1 MRNFLPAIAALTAQ
15 LVVAD
20 EIAQPPGL
28 LPVLHEVD
36 VVVVG
41 GGSGGVAAA
50 VEAARAGA
58 KVFLAAP
65 RPYLGEDLCAT
76 YRLWL
81 EPGETPSTDLAR
93 EVFKPGPPPPAP
105 IGRGLPF
112 QYSANRP
119 SAAKHRDT
127 QPESLLNDG
136 QWQSA
141 SRQSVQYDSDV
152 ALVLDL
158 GSEQEIG
165 KAHVM
170 AYQRPAEFDVARVTV
185 SVGSDG
191 QKWSPAGVIT
201 NAGVGDG
208 TFEGNALVLS
218 GAIRAKARYL
228 KLEVQH
234 SPEASRLSGPQDDRT
249 IFPSRVRA
257 ACSRRSGGRRALAPL
272 QRRT

>member
-1 MRNFLPAIAALTAQ
+1 MRNFLPAVAALVAQ

-20 EIAQPPGL
+20 EIAQPAGL
-28 LPVLHEVD
+28 IPVLHEVD

-93 EVFKPGPPPPAP
+93 EVFKPGSPPPDP
-105 IGRGLPF
+105 IGPGLPF
-112 QYSANRP
+112 KYSASQP

-127 QPESLLNDG
+127 KPESLLNDG
-136 QWQSA
+136 KWQSA
-141 SRQSVQYDSDV
+141 SSQSVQYDSDV

-158 GSEQEIG
+158 GSEQEIR
-165 KAHVM
+165 KVHVM
-170 AYQRPAEFDVARVTV
+170 AYQRPADFDVARVTV

-191 QKWSPAGVIT
+191 QTMVPGGRDHERERRAGDVRRGGARPFRRDLAPRRAT
-201 NAGVGDG
+201 SSSRCSAARKRAGFCWVR
-208 TFEGNALVLS
+208 LS
-218 GAIRAKARYL
+218 SKARRPANL
-228 KLEVQH
+228 PRRGSN
-234 SPEASRLSGPQDDRT
+234 SP
-249 IFPSRVRA
+249 
-257 ACSRRSGGRRALAPL
+257 RSPPPCR
-272 QRRT
+272 